1 MRGPNG
7 NGWGSN
13 KYLRRDAEMDGKHR
27 KAMNCARK
35 ELRPLLNALRF
46 VESSNRVLVPD
57 GDAGASI
64 GPYQISEEYHRD
76 AWRNKSHV
84 WTKCRDLEHAET
96 TVVNYWLKY
105 CPEAVA
111 THDWETLA
119 KTHNGTDYKEV
130 QSPACFRSTAV
141 LEKDNISGP
150 QGPIRPNTVYYW
162 SKVMRHLKQHEHIPE
177 HATKVAPRRPPEF
190 ARHAVGARLAKVVKT
205 NSSGLQWLHHTDE
218 SEEDVPDAP
227 SSSHQS
233 ISPPRGR
240 RALTRVASAPSNVE
254 DTQGRRS
261 LSEGGDTIKDNPLIP
276 ASTSSAASEFGQAF
290 SKDEAARSGRARFL
304 EDGRSNGGRSRSIS
318 MGRSS
323 SLARR
328 PSRIRSAS
336 PRPHGM
342 QSAGVDTLAL
352 PPRPPRGLFL
362 TSPGSS
368 LPSQSGSDE
377 DNATLLEQ
385 LSPSALANYRYW
397 ATYWRFPEKVKKEL
411 AASLIQS
418 TWRMHKARTMFLHI
432 KLAAEMLQRR
442 RRASSARQTF
452 LSQRQAARVIQQQW
466 RGSQVAR
473 RAAAARLEARMQ
485 AEEMEKVTLREK
497 AAARVI
503 LRSWQAYRRKKEEV
517 AVKIQSRWRCEQ
529 VRRQYLATRSHIVA
543 LQQLWRSRVARHSA
557 TTVIQSHWKGGMQRA
572 SFARQLER
580 RAQAALT
587 IQGRWKSNR
596 VGEATRLEL
605 RKAHAAA
612 SVIQARWRGRC
623 TRSQYIQERRAA
635 TSVQRAWR
643 AHRERKRLHDAAVAV
658 QRIRRGLV
666 YQRGPGEQPLQ
677 VVTSSNLHSAFRL
690 PGEESEQA
698 DDHAE
703 IEEGRSSRSD
713 HPKTL
718 EKDETGSYREHAAI
732 MGHRC
737 SIRQE
742 RSELSINKCHGSL
755 MSSGAH
761 QEQLAESVNSKMA
774 GGSLELDG
782 EALAAP
788 QERLQAEELDETTL
802 SMSEL
807 VRRIPGWP
815 FLSEPMKEFLE
826 WAKGNEEA
834 GKKLLAR
841 ADVPQLVKNRLD
853 SQEVRELLRR
863 SLEGDDILKAASSSP
878 LDELQAAPSGDGDTW
893 DEDVLIGSPLRAD
906 HEADRSLGASP
917 YIRELS
923 QVEGG
928 PVELEHSPGRVSQEE
943 ALLGGGSVELF
954 GGLSLSRIKEGQ
966 VAGCMGTISASK
978 ASSAAGEEVEDT
990 DVGFWEEGVSVARWV
1005 PASPSTSIGGTAA
1018 DGVDGPAPSTSRR
1031 ATPAA
1036 RDTGAG
1042 ARLVDVQVPAMSEGR
1057 VHPPV
1062 KAQISPGRGGGSVV
1076 LEQPPLAG
1084 PVDSLPPSP
1093 SLPVPGGK
1101 ALSSPSSAKKPFLSI
1116 FRSKSFSPR
1125 TLHSAVSSQPW
1136 STTSSPVTPKTLSFD
1151 EAAGQDNQAAKNPI
1165 SAGSLPRD
1173 ADASSPLSGGSP
1185 LTSSHWKR
1193 SASMKDRGRR
1203 DGDSEGSRS
1212 SSIPPL
1218 LIQLCDS
1225 WEKNHVD
1232 LRLRTAIYDQL
1243 DLEPL
1248 SEAGSQALRAR
1259 SSLQAEISRMQAIE
1273 LEPEVLSAA
1282 ARGVREQR
1290 DELFSTIAG
1299 KLSQAGRQQ
1308 LYTDWGIRKWATGR
1322 LKLVVYKLLWIDASN
1337 AMVECKVP
1345 WQHEGDFGPDYIG
1358 VAPWKHPVQATA
1370 SDALWPLSAQ

>member
-1 MRGPNG
+1 MRGPSG

-119 KTHNGTDYKEV
+119 KTHNG
-130 QSPACFRSTAV
+130 
-141 LEKDNISGP
+141 SGP

-177 HATKVAPRRPPEF
+177 YATKVAPRRPPEF

-205 NSSGLQWLHHTDE
+205 NSSGLQWLHHPDE

-254 DTQGRRS
+254 DTQGRGS
-261 LSEGGDTIKDNPLIP
+261 LLEGGDNINDNPLIP

-290 SKDEAARSGRARFL
+290 SKDEVARSGRARFL
-304 EDGRSNGGRSRSIS
+304 EDGRGNAGRSRSIS

-336 PRPHGM
+336 PRPQGM
-342 QSAGVDTLAL
+342 QSVGVDTLAL

-397 ATYWRFPEKVKKEL
+397 ATYWRFPEKVRREL

-418 TWRMHKARTMFLHI
+418 TWRMHKARTTFLHI
-432 KLAAEMLQRR
+432 KLAAVSLQQR
-442 RRASSARQTF
+442 RRASLARQTF

-473 RAAAARLEARMQ
+473 RAAAARSQARMQ

-503 LRSWQAYRRKKEEV
+503 LRSWQAYRRRTEEV

-529 VRRQYLATRSHIVA
+529 VRRQYLATRSHIVT
-543 LQQLWRSRVARHSA
+543 LQQLWRSRVAQHSA
-557 TTVIQSHWKGGMQRA
+557 ATVIQSHWKGCMQRA

-580 RAQAALT
+580 RNQAALT

-605 RKAHAAA
+605 REAHAAA
-612 SVIQARWRGRC
+612 SVIQARWRGSC
-623 TRSQYIQERRAA
+623 TRSQCIQERRAA

-643 AHRERKRLHDAAVAV
+643 AHRERRRLQNAAVAV

-666 YQRGPGEQPLQ
+666 YWRCLQRHRAALVLQRAWRAANARRHQQQSALCIQAAWRGLLARRKASRLMAMQRLKREEAAVATIQRHWRRMRQGHTENMQPSW
-677 VVTSSNLHSAFRL
+677 VIDSA
-690 PGEESEQA
+690 S
-698 DDHAE
+698 
-703 IEEGRSSRSD
+703 GRS
-713 HPKTL
+713 
-718 EKDETGSYREHAAI
+718 
-732 MGHRC
+732 
-737 SIRQE
+737 
-742 RSELSINKCHGSL
+742 N
-755 MSSGAH
+755 SSGAH
-761 QEQLAESVNSKMA
+761 QEQPAESANSKMA

-788 QERLQAEELDETTL
+788 QERLQAEELDETTM

-878 LDELQAAPSGDGDTW
+878 PDELQAAPRGDGDTTG

-906 HEADRSLGASP
+906 YEADRALGASP
-917 YIRELS
+917 SIRELS

-928 PVELEHSPGRVSQEE
+928 PVEVEHSPGRVSQEE

-954 GGLSLSRIKEGQ
+954 GGLSRSRIKEGQ
-966 VAGCMGTISASK
+966 VAGSMEAISASK
-978 ASSAAGEEVEDT
+978 ASSAAGEEAEDA

-1018 DGVDGPAPSTSRR
+1018 DGVDGPAPSTSGR

-1042 ARLVDVQVPAMSEGR
+1042 ARLVNVQVPAMSEGR

-1062 KAQISPGRGGGSVV
+1062 KAQMSPGRGGGSVV
-1076 LEQPPLAG
+1076 LEQPPLAR

-1101 ALSSPSSAKKPFLSI
+1101 ALSSPSAAKKPFLSI

-1136 STTSSPVTPKTLSFD
+1136 SLTSSPVTPKTLSFD
-1151 EAAGQDNQAAKNPI
+1151 EAAGQDNQAARTPI
-1165 SAGSLPRD
+1165 SAGSLPRE

-1185 LTSSHWKR
+1185 PSSSQWKR
-1193 SASMKDRGRR
+1193 SASMKERGRR
-1203 DGDSEGSRS
+1203 DGSSEGSRS

-1225 WEKNHVD
+1225 WERNHVD

-1243 DLEPL
+1243 DLEPQ
-1248 SEAGSQALRAR
+1248 SEAGPQALRAR
-1259 SSLQAEISRMQAIE
+1259 SSLHAEISRMQAIE

-1299 KLSQAGRQQ
+1299 KLSPAGRQQ

-1322 LKLVVYKLLWIDASN
+1322 LKLIVYKLLWIDASKLWESVLMSSLLPVSTPCTGIPSKSQQWN
-1337 AMVECKVP
+1337 
-1345 WQHEGDFGPDYIG
+1345 IG
-1358 VAPWKHPVQATA
+1358 MQSTLAA
-1370 SDALWPLSAQ
+1370 

>member
-1 MRGPNG
+1 MLARISGAMEQDTSGPSPARGNTSSQGRAQHSPYDLHIPPPRPMRGPSG

-96 TVVNYWLKY
+96 TVVHYWLKY

-119 KTHNGTDYKEV
+119 KTHNG
-130 QSPACFRSTAV
+130 
-141 LEKDNISGP
+141 GP

-205 NSSGLQWLHHTDE
+205 NSSGLQWLHPDE
-218 SEEDVPDAP
+218 SEEDVPDSR

-261 LSEGGDTIKDNPLIP
+261 LLEGGENIKDNPLIP
-276 ASTSSAASEFGQAF
+276 ASNSSAASEFGQAF
-290 SKDEAARSGRARFL
+290 NKDEVARSGRARFL
-304 EDGRSNGGRSRSIS
+304 EDGRGNAGRSRSIS

-336 PRPHGM
+336 PRPQGM

-397 ATYWRFPEKVKKEL
+397 ATYWRFPEKVRREL

-418 TWRMHKARTMFLHI
+418 TWRMHKARTTFQHI
-432 KLAAEMLQRR
+432 KLAAVSLQQR
-442 RRASSARQTF
+442 RRASLARQKF

-466 RGSQVAR
+466 RGSQAAR
-473 RAAAARLEARMQ
+473 RAAAARLQARMQ

-497 AAARVI
+497 AAARLI
-503 LRSWQAYRRKKEEV
+503 LRSWQAYRRRKEEV

-529 VRRQYLATRSHIVA
+529 VRRQYLATRSHIVT
-543 LQQLWRSRVARHSA
+543 LQQLWRSRVARHIA
-557 TTVIQSHWKGGMQRA
+557 ATVIQSHWKGCMQRA

-580 RAQAALT
+580 RNQAVLT
-587 IQGRWKSNR
+587 IQGRWMSNR
-596 VGEATRLEL
+596 VGDAT
-605 RKAHAAA
+605 
-612 SVIQARWRGRC
+612 
-623 TRSQYIQERRAA
+623 
-635 TSVQRAWR
+635 
-643 AHRERKRLHDAAVAV
+643 
-658 QRIRRGLV
+658 
-666 YQRGPGEQPLQ
+666 
-677 VVTSSNLHSAFRL
+677 
-690 PGEESEQA
+690 
-698 DDHAE
+698 
-703 IEEGRSSRSD
+703 
-713 HPKTL
+713 
-718 EKDETGSYREHAAI
+718 
-732 MGHRC
+732 
-737 SIRQE
+737 
-742 RSELSINKCHGSL
+742 RSELREAHLAAHSSKMEGKLHSEPVYTEEEGSYISAAGLEGTPKASRL
-755 MSSGAH
+755 MAMQRVEREEAAAATIQRQWRGMRQGLTEKMQPLWVIDAASGRSKSSGAH
-761 QEQLAESVNSKMA
+761 QEQPAGSANGKLA

-782 EALAAP
+782 EPLAAP
-788 QERLQAEELDETTL
+788 QESLQAEELDETTL

-878 LDELQAAPSGDGDTW
+878 LDELQAAPSGDGNFG

-906 HEADRSLGASP
+906 YEADRVLVASP
-917 YIRELS
+917 STRESS

-928 PVELEHSPGRVSQEE
+928 PIEVEHSPGRVSQEE
-943 ALLGGGSVELF
+943 AVLSGGSVELF

-966 VAGCMGTISASK
+966 VAASMETIPASK
-978 ASSAAGEEVEDT
+978 ASSATGEEVEDA
-990 DVGFWEEGVSVARWV
+990 DIGFWEEGVSVARWV
-1005 PASPSTSIGGTAA
+1005 PASPSTNVGWLAA
-1018 DGVDGPAPSTSRR
+1018 DGVGGTTPSTSGRS
-1031 ATPAA
+1031 TPAA

-1057 VHPPV
+1057 IHPPV
-1062 KAQISPGRGGGSVV
+1062 KAQMSPGRGGGSVV

-1101 ALSSPSSAKKPFLSI
+1101 AVSSPSAAKKPFLSI

-1125 TLHSAVSSQPW
+1125 TLHTAVSSQPW
-1136 STTSSPVTPKTLSFD
+1136 SLTSSPVTPKTLSFD
-1151 EAAGQDNQAAKNPI
+1151 EAAAQDNQAAKSPI
-1165 SAGSLPRD
+1165 SAGSLPRE

-1185 LTSSHWKR
+1185 LSSSHWKR
-1193 SASMKDRGRR
+1193 SASLKERGRR
-1203 DGDSEGSRS
+1203 DGSIEDSRN
-1212 SSIPPL
+1212 SSISPL
-1218 LIQLCDS
+1218 LIQLSDS
-1225 WEKNHVD
+1225 WERNHVD

-1243 DLEPL
+1243 DFEPL
-1248 SEAGSQALRAR
+1248 SEAGPQASRAR
-1259 SSLQAEISRMQAIE
+1259 SGLQAEISRMQALE
-1273 LEPEVLSAA
+1273 LEPEILSAA

-1290 DELFSTIAG
+1290 DKLFSTIAG

-1322 LKLVVYKLLWIDASN
+1322 LKLIVYKLLWIDASKC
-1337 AMVECKVP
+1337 E
-1345 WQHEGDFGPDYIG
+1345 
-1358 VAPWKHPVQATA
+1358 
-1370 SDALWPLSAQ
+1370 LSARLTRMYLPM